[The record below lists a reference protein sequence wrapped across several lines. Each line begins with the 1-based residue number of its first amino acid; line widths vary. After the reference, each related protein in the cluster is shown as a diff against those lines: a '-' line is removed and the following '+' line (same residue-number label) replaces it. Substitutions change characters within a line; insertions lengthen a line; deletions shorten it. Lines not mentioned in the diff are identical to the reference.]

1 MRIDELVPDCSI
13 TFYVKIGG
21 EQQLIFESSIIDV
34 NPKKKLVLAEAIL
47 KDGKV
52 LAFKGNAISVDMV
65 AALPEGK
72 PFYFQNISV
81 EPLRLADNSFC
92 YNLSCAKEGV
102 PYNRRGSYRCFIG
115 NPVFLRN
122 SKEMKEYSVILRD
135 VSVTGFSITCGEEVD
150 LELGPNQM
158 VHVLLEDY
166 LEEIDQNFTFHL
178 YGLMV
183 RRQEMENNKVL
194 YGFKLNSS
202 VSGLENYLTQKERL
216 RIKRNRGN

>member
-1 MRIDELVPDCSI
+1 MRIDELTAGCSI

-34 NPKKKLVLAEAIL
+34 NPKKRLVLAEAIL

-72 PFYFQNISV
+72 PFYFAGITV

-92 YNLSCAKEGV
+92 YNLSSPKEGI

-166 LEEIDQNFTFHL
+166 LEEIDQNFSFHL

-183 RRQEMENNKVL
+183 RRQEMENNKIL
-194 YGFKLNSS
+194 YGFRLNTS
-202 VSGLENYLTQKERL
+202 VTGLENYLTQKERL

>member
-1 MRIDELVPDCSI
+1 MRIDELTAGCSI

-21 EQQLIFESSIIDV
+21 EQQLTFESSILDV
-34 NPKKKLVLAEAIL
+34 NPKKRLVLAEAIL

-72 PFYFQNISV
+72 PFFFENISV
-81 EPLRLADNSFC
+81 EPLRLADNTFC
-92 YNLSCAKEGV
+92 YNLNSTKDGI

-135 VSVTGFSITCGEEVD
+135 VSVTGFSITCGQEVD
-150 LELGPNQM
+150 LELAPNQM

-183 RRQEMENNKVL
+183 RRQEMENNKLL
-194 YGFKLNSS
+194 YGFRLNSS
-202 VSGLENYLTQKERL
+202 VVGLENYLTQKERL
-216 RIKRNRGN
+216 RIKKNRGN

>member
-1 MRIDELVPDCSI
+1 MRIDELAADTNIS
-13 TFYVKIGG
+13 FYVKIGG
-21 EQQLIFESSIIDV
+21 DQQLTFESSIIDV

-72 PFYFQNISV
+72 PILFQNITV

-92 YNLSCAKEGV
+92 YNLSCAKEGI
-102 PYNRRGSYRCFIG
+102 PYNRRGSFRCFVG

-122 SKEMKEYSVILRD
+122 SREMKEYEVILRD
-135 VSVTGFSITCGEEVD
+135 VSVTGFSITCTPD
-150 LELGPNQM
+150 ANLELAPNQM
-158 VHVLLEDY
+158 IHVLLEDY
-166 LEEIDQNFTFHL
+166 LEEEDKNYSFHL

-183 RRQEMENNKVL
+183 RRQEMENDKIL
-194 YGFKLNSS
+194 YGFRLNSP
-202 VSGLENYLTQKERL
+202 VPGLENYISQKERL
-216 RIKRNRGN
+216 RIKKNRGR